1 MKNDPMIRSIS
12 RLAVGLLIVGSAVA
26 AAFAGPSAAAGFVG
40 GGLAM
45 MASFWFGGVAASRLG
60 QMADAGLNPKASLL
74 VVMKLPVLGL
84 ILWTLFKNFEPLA
97 VVAGGSIV
105 IVSIVLATFLE
116 PVRARKEA

>member
-45 MASFWFGGVAASRLG
+45 MGSFWFGGVAANRLG
-60 QMADAGLNPKASLL
+60 QMADAGLNTKASVL

-84 ILWTLFKNFEPLA
+84 VLWTLFKNFEPLA

>member
-26 AAFAGPSAAAGFVG
+26 AAFAGPSVAAGFVG

-45 MASFWFGGVAASRLG
+45 MASFWFGGVAANRLG
-60 QMADAGLNPKASLL
+60 QMADAGLNSKASVL